1 MTESGGGYLQRTP
14 RRLSLLVFVQRAR
27 LHRDVIFP
35 SFLATWRVSFS
46 PRERNFKNMFSK
58 SLGQLHSIARSVH
71 SCRTF
76 FFTLECFLIFGRI
89 HIYIRCPG
97 VWMRRM
103 FHEIDCF
110 PFNPPFSLGVDR
122 RTANELSSAQ
132 WTFLFVSR
140 QQWRLFCSLAVGPR
154 TGRMLGVGY
163 CHVIDETRA
172 SPCRRRSLFRDVLPL
187 PHHSGDRLVRPSLP
201 LSPAR
206 GCVDVV
212 RPGCRAPFTVAAVA
226 RREFHYYGGNSL
238 LLLLL
243 GALRWCGALV
253 PPHPVRSPARAH
265 CWR

>member
-1 MTESGGGYLQRTP
+1 
-14 RRLSLLVFVQRAR
+14 
-27 LHRDVIFP
+27 
-35 SFLATWRVSFS
+35 
-46 PRERNFKNMFSK
+46 
-58 SLGQLHSIARSVH
+58 
-71 SCRTF
+71 
-76 FFTLECFLIFGRI
+76 
-89 HIYIRCPG
+89 
-97 VWMRRM
+97 M

-110 PFNPPFSLGVDR
+110 PFNAPFSLGVDR

-154 TGRMLGVGY
+154 TGRTLGVGY

-212 RPGCRAPFTVAAVA
+212 RPGCRGCCEARIPLLWGQFAPITPP
-226 RREFHYYGGNSL
+226 RRTPLVRGPRTTTPRTLPRSCPL
-238 LLLLL
+238 L
-243 GALRWCGALV
+243 ALV
-253 PPHPVRSPARAH
+253 CLAGFCRSGFCSVDRGYPDL
-265 CWR
+265 